1 MATVKNLTVSNP
13 STKTVTETEKSQLA
27 KIITTLPP
35 IQVNGNSQKTVS
47 VQDKIHELDILF
59 SHRDKWQRLND
70 AKNKLKKFEISDTTI
85 QNQIDLRDDDGNT
98 FKTSNP
104 VVLKKVIAWL
114 LEDLEVK
121 IKEVETKF
129 I

>member
-1 MATVKNLTVSNP
+1 MTQVKNLTVSKPVETAKNNLTA
-13 STKTVTETEKSQLA
+13 STTPP
-27 KIITTLPP
+27 PP
-35 IQVNGNSQKTVS
+35 IQVNGISKKTVS

-85 QNQIDLRDDDGNT
+85 QNQIDLRDDDGNS

>member
-13 STKTVTETEKSQLA
+13 STKTETEKSQLA

-35 IQVNGNSQKTVS
+35 IQVNGKPQKTVS

-85 QNQIDLRDDDGNT
+85 QNQIDLRDDDGNS

-114 LEDLEVK
+114 LEDLDVK

>member
-1 MATVKNLTVSNP
+1 MATVKNLTVSNS
-13 STKTVTETEKSQLA
+13 STKTETEKSQLA
-27 KIITTLPP
+27 KIITTFPP

>member
-13 STKTVTETEKSQLA
+13 STKNETEKNPLA

-85 QNQIDLRDDDGNT
+85 QNQIDLRDDDGNS

>member
-1 MATVKNLTVSNP
+1 MNTVKSVPTAAKNNTAA
-13 STKTVTETEKSQLA
+13 KTETKPQTEAIK
-27 KIITTLPP
+27 TPPPP
-35 IQVNGNSQKTVS
+35 IQVNGKPQKNVS

>member
-13 STKTVTETEKSQLA
+13 STKTETEKNPLA
-27 KIITTLPP
+27 KNITTLPP
-35 IQVNGNSQKTVS
+35 IQVNGKPQKTVS

-85 QNQIDLRDDDGNT
+85 QNQIDLRDDDGNS

>member
-1 MATVKNLTVSNP
+1 MAQVKNLTVSNP
-13 STKTVTETEKSQLA
+13 TTKTETEKNPLA

-85 QNQIDLRDDDGNT
+85 QNQIDLRDDDGKS

-121 IKEVETKF
+121 INEVETKF

>member
-1 MATVKNLTVSNP
+1 MTQVKNLTVSKP
-13 STKTVTETEKSQLA
+13 AETEKKQLTA
-27 KIITTLPP
+27 STTPPPP
-35 IQVNGNSQKTVS
+35 IQVNGKPQKTIS

-85 QNQIDLRDDDGNT
+85 QNQIDLRDDDGNS

>member
-13 STKTVTETEKSQLA
+13 STKSETEKGQLA
-27 KIITTLPP
+27 KIITTLQPL
-35 IQVNGNSQKTVS
+35 QVNGNSQKTIS

-70 AKNKLKKFEISDTTI
+70 AKIKLKKFEISDTTI